1 MAFFRKAG
9 NILRQTMSNHISQ
22 EISTSKPS
30 IFQAIRC
37 MSTSK
42 LFVGG
47 LSYSTDDSGLREAFS
62 KYGEVAEVR
71 VIVDRDTGRSRG
83 FGFVTFSTV
92 EDASAAIQALD
103 QQDLHGR
110 RVRVAYANDRTSGY
124 GGGGGFRSGGYGT
137 DGGFGGNYGSGGGGG
152 YGGNYGGGG
161 GGNYGGGGGGNY
173 GGSGGGYGGN
183 YGSGG
188 GGGYGG
194 NYGSGGGG
202 YGGNYG
208 SAAGGEDGNTGA
220 GNYASNNSYG
230 GDGQNFGGGAGG
242 GGSYGSN
249 TSYDGGNLT
258 SGSDGH
264 NFGVAGGGGGSDN
277 NNVGAG
283 ISSSSSGFDL
293 GQFKF
298 DAPEESK
305 SMEGAGEGPGQDKP
319 AEGNYRDDDD
329 APGNY
334 ADRRG

>member
-1 MAFFRKAG
+1 MAFFKKAG
-9 NILRQTMSNHISQ
+9 NILRQTVSNRISQ

-42 LFVGG
+42 LFIGG

-62 KYGEVAEVR
+62 KYGEVADVR

-137 DGGFGGNYGSGGGGG
+137 DGGYGGNYGSGGGGGSYGGNYSGGGGGYGGNYGSGGGGG

-161 GGNYGGGGGGNY
+161 G
-173 GGSGGGYGGN
+173 
-183 YGSGG
+183 
-188 GGGYGG
+188 
-194 NYGSGGGG
+194 

-208 SAAGGEDGNTGA
+208 SAAGGEDGNTSA
-220 GNYASNNSYG
+220 GNYTSNNSYGGGNPGYG
-230 GDGQNFGGGAGG
+230 GDGQNFGGGGGAGAG
-242 GGSYGSN
+242 AGNYGSN

-258 SGSDGH
+258 SGSDGQD
-264 NFGVAGGGGGSDN
+264 FGVAGGGGGSDN

-283 ISSSSSGFDL
+283 ISSSGSGFDL

-298 DAPEESK
+298 DAPEERK
-305 SMEGAGEGPGQDKP
+305 SMEGEGPGQDKP

>member
-62 KYGEVAEVR
+62 KYGEVAE
-71 VIVDRDTGRSRG
+71 DRDTGRSRG

-103 QQDLHGR
+103 QQ
-110 RVRVAYANDRTSGY
+110 
-124 GGGGGFRSGGYGT
+124 
-137 DGGFGGNYGSGGGGG
+137 
-152 YGGNYGGGG
+152 
-161 GGNYGGGGGGNY
+161 
-173 GGSGGGYGGN
+173 
-183 YGSGG
+183 
-188 GGGYGG
+188 
-194 NYGSGGGG
+194 
-202 YGGNYG
+202 
-208 SAAGGEDGNTGA
+208 
-220 GNYASNNSYG
+220 
-230 GDGQNFGGGAGG
+230 
-242 GGSYGSN
+242 
-249 TSYDGGNLT
+249 
-258 SGSDGH
+258 

-283 ISSSSSGFDL
+283 NSSSSSGFDL